1 MIISE
6 LFEAPQLCPECGGIS
21 FSDLILAEKKDA
33 CYHKVKAS
41 AKVWPSAYASGRLV
55 QCRKKGAANY
65 GNKSESVAEGFLDE
79 AVGMMIKGA
88 AISGPDDQDIADRI
102 AAKTGGRVDSG
113 SRGHHILITYP
124 TTQHRAMAAVKIRKM
139 FPGIELYKSG
149 GNRNAID
156 EQGMAEQSTAQD
168 TVGGINTGGAK
179 DFTKKALGKVGRAVM
194 PTLGFTDAA
203 ERLSNKDY
211 AGAGIAAAAG
221 GIGLIPAWPAQLA
234 SGGLE
239 LVNMTR
245 DEANALGG
253 YDKLAKEISKNF
265 TPATDPSYLP
275 ENPAQSEGLVSGAKA
290 AYDTTKAAYNRGK
303 DFVKYLRRNDPVP
316 LNPNASQDI
325 ATQRSVGGKEIPSF
339 AGPGKAVSSTT
350 VDNALVR
357 LGGKDVSTTSGP
369 AVTVQKRGS
378 EYEPLAAEVPAY
390 VRKGLPDPVTVPKPG
405 TKPKITVRPG
415 ETVPQ
420 AIERT
425 RAEQEFGNF
434 LKGQGGQKFGT
445 PSAAQTSGSDQ
456 VPTIKLPDGSLIV
469 DPSRLSPSGQYGRLD
484 KIARDDEAAVD
495 AMVKKA
501 RENAEARDAAQAAKE
516 KQLGLEPGSLR
527 PKSQYEKEQI
537 SALRSEEEKL
547 GLLPGSL
554 NPKPK
559 KPTTPPAEKSSTL
572 GKIGK
577 GLGYAAGAYG
587 AAELGSQALDQVKE
601 AKPRKEP
608 EVDYDDEYDAMVARV
623 RKLAG
628 LGPMKT
634 VYDPAKRQYRNMPT
648 AQQPKK

>member
-1 MIISE
+1 
-6 LFEAPQLCPECGGIS
+6 
-21 FSDLILAEKKDA
+21 
-33 CYHKVKAS
+33 
-41 AKVWPSAYASGRLV
+41 
-55 QCRKKGAANY
+55 
-65 GNKSESVAEGFLDE
+65 
-79 AVGMMIKGA
+79 
-88 AISGPDDQDIADRI
+88 
-102 AAKTGGRVDSG
+102 
-113 SRGHHILITYP
+113 
-124 TTQHRAMAAVKIRKM
+124 
-139 FPGIELYKSG
+139 
-149 GNRNAID
+149 
-156 EQGMAEQSTAQD
+156 
-168 TVGGINTGGAK
+168 
-179 DFTKKALGKVGRAVM
+179 M

-211 AGAGIAAAAG
+211 TGAGIAAAAG
-221 GIGLIPAWPAQLA
+221 GIGLIPAWPAQVA

-275 ENPAQSEGLVSGAKA
+275 ENPAQSEGVATL
-290 AYDTTKAAYNRGK
+290 YNRGK
-303 DFVKYLRRNDPVP
+303 DFVRYLRRDAPEPPRV
-316 LNPNASQDI
+316 
-325 ATQRSVGGKEIPSF
+325 TGGTLDQ
-339 AGPGKAVSSTT
+339 GSTT
-350 VDNALVR
+350 IGGVKRPAGTVSYSNQPGTARTVQQQDLLPGETLDQAMRRIANQSGSKDSDK
-357 LGGKDVSTTSGP
+357 LGGKNVDTTPGPTVKSGSSNDLNLDP
-369 AVTVQKRGS
+369 VFD
-378 EYEPLAAEVPAY
+378 VPAY
-390 VRKGLPDPVTVPKPG
+390 VRQGKPDPVTIPKPG
-405 TKPKITVRPG
+405 SKPTIKIRPG
-415 ETVPQ
+415 ETMIQ
-420 AIERT
+420 AMQRVKD
-425 RAEQEFGNF
+425 EQEFGNF

-445 PSAAQTSGSDQ
+445 PSAAQATSDAGQ
-456 VPTIKLPDGSLIV
+456 VPIIRLPNGQLSV

-501 RENAEARDAAQAAKE
+501 RENAEARAAAQAAKE

-547 GLLPGSL
+547 GLPPGSL
-554 NPKPK
+554 NPKPTELK
-559 KPTTPPAEKSSTL
+559 TPTTPPAEKSSTL

-608 EVDYDDEYDAMVARV
+608 EVDYDDEYQAMVARV

-628 LGPMKT
+628 IGPMKT
-634 VYDPAKRQYRNMPT
+634 VYDPARRVYKNVPT
-648 AQQPKK
+648 AQQPKVQPKK